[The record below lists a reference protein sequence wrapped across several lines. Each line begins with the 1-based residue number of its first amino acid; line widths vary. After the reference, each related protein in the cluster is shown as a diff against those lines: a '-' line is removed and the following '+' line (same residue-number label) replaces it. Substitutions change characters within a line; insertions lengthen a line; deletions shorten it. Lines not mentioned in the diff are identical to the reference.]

1 MNNIDTTRSGFFPNA
16 KTTKETNS
24 KVADVVLRK
33 NTPER
38 ANELKAFAKTD
49 SKVDISDA
57 IKDFSKIKRAVD
69 AAPEIDNT
77 DKIASLKSRIQA
89 GTYNVDY
96 DALADRIL
104 SEEM

>member
-1 MNNIDTTRSGFFPNA
+1 MNNIDTNRSGFFPNA
-16 KTTKETNS
+16 KTAKETNT

-33 NTPER
+33 NSPER
-38 ANELKAFAKTD
+38 ANELKAFAKSD

-69 AAPEIDNT
+69 AAPEMNNA
-77 DKIASLKSRIQA
+77 DKIASLKSQIQA
-89 GTYNVDY
+89 GTYKVDY